1 MTKHTALPWKV
12 VAEDIGDETFIYAP
26 VGIKGAD
33 GFDVVSYEG
42 GFTPNSEWKLDV
54 IKANADF
61 IIRACNSHDEL
72 VEALK
77 AASVFIKNGI
87 ELGFIRMPDKDIPDP
102 AHLVP
107 GMVETA
113 LAKAEGDWEDSL
125 IERPEIGREADHE

>member
-61 IIRACNSHDEL
+61 IIRACNCHDEL
-72 VEALK
+72 VEACKEAIELIEIMTDYKGLSTWKMLK
-77 AASVFIKNGI
+77 AALS
-87 ELGFIRMPDKDIPDP
+87 
-102 AHLVP
+102 
-107 GMVETA
+107 
-113 LAKAEGDWEDSL
+113 KAEGVKE
-125 IERPEIGREADHE
+125 